1 MSYSRRDSRDEYPP
15 RRHHHH
21 RHHHHN
27 TPAYSDYSSRA
38 SDYSPTRDLGAVT
51 HTHHATTRR
60 SQDDLYEI
68 ERNRPRA
75 RDLSRE
81 YEEQRPHPQPHP
93 RSRSNHDSKHHHG
106 HERHRDHGRSSK
118 RRPSSSGANWTQAA
132 VAAASAGIIEA
143 GLARHDGDRTARVL
157 TAAASAGAIEAV
169 AGGKHEKPHRQWEH
183 VVGSTVGGL
192 VVNRVAHGSGRH
204 H

>member
-1 MSYSRRDSRDEYPP
+1 MSYSRRDFRDEHPP

-21 RHHHHN
+21 H

-38 SDYSPTRDLGAVT
+38 SDYSPTGDLGAVT

-75 RDLSRE
+75 RDLSRG
-81 YEEQRPHPQPHP
+81 YEGQRPHP

-106 HERHRDHGRSSK
+106 HESHRDHGRSSK
-118 RRPSSSGANWTQAA
+118 RRSSSSGTNWTQAA

-143 GLARHDGDRTARVL
+143 GLARHDRDRTARVL
-157 TAAASAGAIEAV
+157 TAAAGAGAIDAV
-169 AGGKHEKPHRQWEH
+169 AARKHEKPHRQWEH

>member
-1 MSYSRRDSRDEYPP
+1 MSYSRRDFRDEYPP

-21 RHHHHN
+21 

-75 RDLSRE
+75 RDLNRG
-81 YEEQRPHPQPHP
+81 YEEQRPHP
-93 RSRSNHDSKHHHG
+93 RSRSNHDTKHRHG
-106 HERHRDHGRSSK
+106 HESHRDHGRSSK
-118 RRPSSSGANWTQAA
+118 RRSSSSGANLTQAA

-143 GLARHDGDRTARVL
+143 GLARHDRDRTARVL
-157 TAAASAGAIEAV
+157 TAAAGAGAIDAV
-169 AGGKHEKPHRQWEH
+169 AARKHEKPHRQWEH

-192 VVNRVAHGSGRH
+192 VVNRVAHGSRRH